1 MNQSFYAASVAV
13 SQQQKRL
20 NVTANNLANVN
31 NAGFK
36 AEKAQFSDLLYRNW
50 TGPDNAALPRGSGS
64 RMIQTATDF
73 SQGAMMTRESGQ
85 NYGIEGRGFFCPA
98 ESTEQ

>member
-36 AEKAQFSDLLYRNW
+36 AEKAQF
-50 TGPDNAALPRGSGS
+50 TGTGRDPIMQPCRVGRAA
-64 RMIQTATDF
+64 A
-73 SQGAMMTRESGQ
+73 
-85 NYGIEGRGFFCPA
+85 
-98 ESTEQ
+98 

>member
-36 AEKAQFSDLLYRNW
+36 AEKAQFSDLL
-50 TGPDNAALPRGSGS
+50 TGTGRDPIMQPCRVGRAA
-64 RMIQTATDF
+64 A
-73 SQGAMMTRESGQ
+73 
-85 NYGIEGRGFFCPA
+85 
-98 ESTEQ
+98 

>member
-1 MNQSFYAASVAV
+1 MNQSFYAASVAA

-36 AEKAQFSDLLYRNW
+36 AEKTQFSDLLYRNW
-50 TGPDNAALPRGSGS
+50 TGPDNAVLPRGSGS

-73 SQGAMMTRESGQ
+73 SQGAMMDEA
-85 NYGIEGRGFFCPA
+85 FLHC
-98 ESTEQ
+98 

>member
-36 AEKAQFSDLLYRNW
+36 AEK
-50 TGPDNAALPRGSGS
+50 
-64 RMIQTATDF
+64 
-73 SQGAMMTRESGQ
+73 
-85 NYGIEGRGFFCPA
+85 IEDGEHYDYLARISYF
-98 ESTEQ
+98 